1 MTGAARDDREHAR
14 HLMMASLDGEL
25 AEADRRQLERLL
37 AADPELRAEWDR
49 LRKVK
54 EVTSSMA
61 LRKPPEEVWSRYW
74 VSVYNRIER
83 GLGWVLASVGAIVL
97 LSYGI
102 WQAAGKIVFDPSLP
116 GIVKLAILAL
126 VVGAVT
132 VLVSVFRE
140 KIFTR
145 RHDPY
150 KEVER

>member
-1 MTGAARDDREHAR
+1 MTGAERDERERARR
-14 HLMMASLDGEL
+14 LMMASLDGEL
-25 AEADRRQLERLL
+25 EEADRPQLERLL
-37 AADPELRAEWDR
+37 AADAELRAEWDR

-61 LRKPPEEVWSRYW
+61 LRKPPEEVWSHYW

-83 GLGWVLASVGAIVL
+83 GLGWVLASVAAIVL

-102 WQAAGKIVFDPSLP
+102 WQAAGEIVSDPSLP
-116 GIVKLAILAL
+116 RFVKLAILAL

-132 VLVSVFRE
+132 LLVSVFRE
-140 KIFTR
+140 KLFTR

-150 KEVER
+150 KEIER